1 MRKAL
6 TGICAVLTLA
16 SMGIPPALAETPLT
30 PSSLKPCPF
39 TPDEIGATLG
49 VSVDEGQVADMAWP
63 GGRDVGCLYVVKG
76 SETVLSVRQ
85 TWDPGKAAQAALT
98 KTGADGKP
106 SVELTYGRGNVR
118 TRVLIHGGAFDEA
131 DMQPKLLKLKK
142 VP

>member
-1 MRKAL
+1 MRKTL
-6 TGICAVLTLA
+6 TAICAVLTLA
-16 SMGIPPALAETPLT
+16 SMEIPWALAEPPLT
-30 PSSLKPCPF
+30 PSSLRPCPF
-39 TPDEIGATLG
+39 TAAEIGDALG
-49 VSVDEGQVADMAWP
+49 LSVEEGQVADMTWQ

-85 TWDPGKAAQAALT
+85 TWDPGKAAQAAVT

-118 TRVLIHGGAFDEA
+118 TRVLLHGGAFDEA
-131 DMQPKLLKLKK
+131 DMQPKILKLKK

>member
-1 MRKAL
+1 MRKTL
-6 TGICAVLTLA
+6 TAICALLTLA
-16 SMGIPPALAETPLT
+16 SMGISGVLAEPPLT
-30 PSSLKPCPF
+30 PSSLRPCPF
-39 TPDEIGATLG
+39 TPAEIEAALG
-49 VSVDEGQVADMAWP
+49 VSVEEGQVADMTWP

-85 TWDPGKAAQAALT
+85 TWDPGKAAQAAVT

-118 TRVLIHGGAFDEA
+118 TRVLLHGGAFDEA
-131 DMQPKLLKLKK
+131 DMQPKILKLKK